1 MKKFLVFIASALLS
15 VSAFA
20 ADPDLVSNVTGTK
33 VLALGNAYGVVP
45 VSVTGSHARVLYA
58 GYTGWQNLED
68 DAIGSKYNYV
78 KGRLIA
84 KGAIEVGN
92 AGSGIFYVPNKD
104 SFVQCDSQGSYL
116 QIGNTATMMRD
127 YLAGDG
133 CAYRDKVRANAN

>member
-1 MKKFLVFIASALLS
+1 MKKFFVSIFAALMCMT
-15 VSAFA
+15 AFA

-33 VLALGNAYGVVP
+33 VFALGNAYGVVP
-45 VSVTGSHARVLYA
+45 ASVTGSHPRILYA

-68 DAIGSKYNYV
+68 DAANSKYNYV

-92 AGSGIFYVPNKD
+92 AGSGVFYVPNKD
-104 SFVQCDSQGSYL
+104 ALVQCDSQGSFML
-116 QIGNTATMMRD
+116 IGNTATQMRD
-127 YLAGDG
+127 YMQNDG